1 MTTARPALGFP
12 TLVRFGLSLFA
23 GAALLFCVEP
33 MVAKMLMPLLGGA
46 PAVWITCML
55 FFQSALL
62 LSYAYAHASTA
73 WLGVRVQA
81 ATHVVV
87 LLLPLLVLP
96 IHLGPAEIARLGH
109 GASPVLGLLVV
120 LTAVVG
126 LPFFVVGTTA
136 PLIQKW
142 FSQIG
147 HPAGSDPY
155 FLYGASNLG
164 SLVGLASYPV
174 LIEPWIG
181 LRLQSALWRWGYVG
195 LVALVAS
202 CALTTVL
209 RARTPEAVPDAENI
223 GRDAVGASGPLT
235 WGRRA
240 RWVVLAFVPSSFLL
254 GVTAYITTDLAGI
267 PLFWV
272 LPLGLYLAS
281 FTLVFAR
288 RPPLSHALVVRIL
301 PFGLTA
307 TVMMLVMQASTPILL
322 IVTVHL
328 LTLFLASMACHG
340 ELAKDRPSATHL
352 TEFFLWV
359 SVGGVLGGVANGL
372 VAPAIF
378 DRIVEYPLAMV
389 LAAYFG
395 RVPAKGSEPSRL
407 DWGFLA
413 LTGVLTLGLVLF
425 GKAMHFSSAGP
436 LTALMFAPPLFLTY
450 SQLARPRRFALG
462 LVGVLVGGNVY
473 TGVTGTTLVAE
484 RNFFGVVRV
493 LRDPTGEFVQIVHGN
508 TIHGRQRLDPAH
520 RNEPSGYYTRI
531 GPLTQVF
538 DQLHALR
545 AGESEAIG
553 VVGLGAGSMAPYALP
568 RDTWTYY
575 EINPA
580 VVAMA
585 ENPAYFTYLKDAFGE
600 SSRLKMVV
608 GDARLRL
615 EEVPDGTYDL
625 LAIDAFS
632 SDAIPAH
639 LLTREAFALYERKLS
654 AHGLLVLHISNRYLN
669 LAPVLANLATDAG
682 LTGFLRRD
690 TEAKDPTAASIGW
703 TPSEWAVLAKR
714 GDPSAV
720 LAADARWERF
730 PVRARPPWTD
740 DFSDLI
746 SAYRWE

>member
-1 MTTARPALGFP
+1 MTPARPALGFP
-12 TLVRFGLSLFA
+12 TLVRFGVSLFA

-62 LSYAYAHASTA
+62 FSYVYAHVSVAC
-73 WLGVRVQA
+73 LGVRAQA
-81 ATHVVV
+81 ALHIGV
-87 LLLPLLVLP
+87 LALPTLGVLP
-96 IHLGPAEIARLGH
+96 IHLRPEEIARLGQN
-109 GASPVLGLLVV
+109 ASPVLGLLGV
-120 LTAVVG
+120 LTSVVG
-126 LPFFVVGTTA
+126 VPFFVVGATA
-136 PLIQKW
+136 PLLQKW

-147 HPAGSDPY
+147 HPAGKDPY

-164 SLVGLASYPV
+164 SLVGLAAYPA
-174 LIEPWIG
+174 LIEPWVG
-181 LRLQSALWRWGYVG
+181 LHLQSFLWAWGYF
-195 LVALVAS
+195 ALVVLVGS
-202 CALTTVL
+202 CAVTTVL
-209 RARTPEAVPDAENI
+209 RAPAIDKRTPSADDDA
-223 GRDAVGASGPLT
+223 GRTDPIT
-235 WGRRA
+235 WARRA
-240 RWVVLAFVPSSFLL
+240 RWVVLALVPSSFLL
-254 GVTAYITTDLAGI
+254 GVTAYITTDVAGI

-288 RPPLSHALVVRIL
+288 RPPLSHALVVRTL

-328 LTLFLASMACHG
+328 ATLLLASMACHG
-340 ELAKDRPSATHL
+340 ELAKDRPSAAHL

-372 VAPAIF
+372 VAPAVF

-395 RVPAKGSEPSRL
+395 RVPAKTSAPSRI
-407 DWGFLA
+407 DWGFGL
-413 LTGVLTLGLVLF
+413 LTGALTLGLVLF

-436 LTALMFAPPLFLTY
+436 LTALMFAPPLFLAY

-473 TGVTGTTLVAE
+473 TGVTGTTLVAK
-484 RNFFGVVRV
+484 RSFFGVVRV
-493 LRDPTGEFVQIVHGN
+493 LEDPTGEFVQIVHGN
-508 TIHGRQRLDPAH
+508 TIHGRQRRDPAH
-520 RNEPSGYYTRI
+520 RDEPSGYYSRI
-531 GPLTQVF
+531 GPLSQVF
-538 DQLHALR
+538 EQFHALR
-545 AGESEAIG
+545 GTQPSSVG

-568 RDTWTYY
+568 SETWTYY

-585 ENPAYFTYLKDAFGE
+585 ENPAYFTYLKDAFGD
-600 SSRLKMVV
+600 SQRLRMVV

-615 EEVPDGTYDL
+615 LEVPDGTYDL

-654 AHGLLVLHISNRYLN
+654 RHGLLVLHISNRYLN

-682 LTGFLRRD
+682 LVGYLRRD
-690 TEAKDPTAASIGW
+690 TAATDPRAAAIGW

-714 GDPSAV
+714 DEACAV
-720 LAADARWERF
+720 LAGDSRWERF

-740 DFSDLI
+740 DFSDLVG
-746 SAYRWE
+746 AYRWE